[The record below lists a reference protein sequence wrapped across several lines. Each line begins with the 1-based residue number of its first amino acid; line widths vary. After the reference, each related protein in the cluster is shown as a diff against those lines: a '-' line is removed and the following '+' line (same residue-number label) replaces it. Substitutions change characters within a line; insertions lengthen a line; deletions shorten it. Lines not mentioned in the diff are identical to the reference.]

1 MLAGKGHFSLS
12 KFSHVFRGDNKA
24 ADCLAAYGHTH
35 SDSIFFNSLGSLPF
49 DSSLFIAKACSFLEL
64 PSLF

>member
-12 KFSHVFRGDNKA
+12 KFSHVFRGGNKA

-35 SDSIFFNSLGSLPF
+35 SDSILFNSLGSLPF
-49 DSSLFIAKACSFLEL
+49 DSKKPVHSQPRHVLF
-64 PSLF
+64 

>member
-12 KFSHVFRGDNKA
+12 KLSHVFRGGNKA

-35 SDSIFFNSLGSLPF
+35 SDSILFNSLGSLPF
-49 DSSLFIAKACSFLEL
+49 DSKKPVHSQGMFFFRA
-64 PSLF
+64 P